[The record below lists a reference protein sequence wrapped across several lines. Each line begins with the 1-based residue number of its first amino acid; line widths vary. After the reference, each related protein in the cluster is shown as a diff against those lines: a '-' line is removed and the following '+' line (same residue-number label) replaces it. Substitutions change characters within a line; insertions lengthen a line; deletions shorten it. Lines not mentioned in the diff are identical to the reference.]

1 LLQFANR
8 QASPTTLI
16 GERRIRE
23 TVADNPPAA
32 RQGRRDPPYDMVT
45 PRRTEQQSLADR
57 VPTLGLAFQQQAPD
71 RLGSR
76 RAAGLAGALG
86 ADAARCNAAN
96 KPFAWVDFAGA
107 LAALDS
113 DKAAAL
119 YRLVG
124 IG

>member
-1 LLQFANR
+1 
-8 QASPTTLI
+8 
-16 GERRIRE
+16 
-23 TVADNPPAA
+23 
-32 RQGRRDPPYDMVT
+32 MVT

-71 RLGSR
+71 RLSSR

-86 ADAARCNAAN
+86 ADAGALQCRD
-96 KPFAWVDFAGA
+96 KPFRLGRFAGA

-119 YRLVG
+119 YRLFG
-124 IG
+124 IGWRRRGGPQRLLPQIR